1 MQRPTT
7 VRTMLLIAYF
17 KMIFILVFMVPA
29 LMRAKVPEDIS
40 EANFRLIAINL
51 AIEFLCMIL
60 LAVFVFKR
68 KRFIAL
74 IAVVVA
80 LLFPTNQILMFTTIL
95 LILLFFLRSSREY
108 FKGNAQPAAK
118 RNDEVGEDS
127 AEVIDVEGETV
138 EEGSETA
145 EEAPS
150 RPVAA
155 APKTRA
161 KTDLEVTIRQAGPE
175 DADTLHA
182 LMIMSFEE
190 YRTSIPPSSAL
201 EETSEGILEALRSGS
216 ESAAILYEDDV
227 AVAMVRY
234 KFEGDAI
241 QFFRL
246 SVIPSKRRRGYA
258 KRLVKWIEH
267 QGTAKGMNAARCK
280 VRQTVQNNVRMYQDM
295 GYEILD
301 TELVVREAGTVKA
314 LSMEKS
320 LRPQ

>member
-1 MQRPTT
+1 
-7 VRTMLLIAYF
+7 
-17 KMIFILVFMVPA
+17 ILVFMVPA
-29 LMRAKVPEDIS
+29 LFRAKVPEDIT
-40 EANFRLIAINL
+40 ADNFRLIAINI
-51 AIEFLCMIL
+51 AIEFLCMVL
-60 LAVFVFKR
+60 LAVFVRKR
-68 KRFIAL
+68 KHLYAL
-74 IAVVVA
+74 ISVIVA

-95 LILLFFLRSSREY
+95 LILLFFLRSTREY
-108 FKGNAQPAAK
+108 FKGNGQPAAK
-118 RNDEVGEDS
+118 SNETEGEG
-127 AEVIDVEGETV
+127 AEVIDVKGETV
-138 EEGSETA
+138 EEGSESA

-150 RPVAA
+150 RPAA

-161 KTDLEVTIRQAGPE
+161 KTDLDVSIRQAAPE
-175 DADTLHA
+175 DADTIHA
-182 LMIMSFEE
+182 LMLMSFEE
-190 YRTSIPPSSAL
+190 YRASIPPSSAL
-201 EETSEGILEALRSGS
+201 EETSESILEALQSGS

-241 QFFRL
+241 AFFRL

-267 QGTAKGMNAARCK
+267 QGTAKGMNASRCK

-301 TELVVREAGTVKA
+301 TELVVRPTGTVKA

>member
-7 VRTMLLIAYF
+7 VRTMLFLAYF
-17 KMIFILVFMVPA
+17 KIIITLLVVPS
-29 LMRAKVPEDIS
+29 LFNAKVPEDFTSEELQTIIS
-40 EANFRLIAINL
+40 IITLSLLITIAFVYFARKRRYMPALISALAAIPLALIMNYPHLIASAVILVLFLQRSARDYFKNSARPIAKSNEAGGGKTE
-51 AIEFLCMIL
+51 AIE
-60 LAVFVFKR
+60 A
-68 KRFIAL
+68 
-74 IAVVVA
+74 
-80 LLFPTNQILMFTTIL
+80 
-95 LILLFFLRSSREY
+95 
-108 FKGNAQPAAK
+108 
-118 RNDEVGEDS
+118 
-127 AEVIDVEGETV
+127 EGETV
-138 EEGSETA
+138 HEGSDSA

-150 RPVAA
+150 RPAA
-155 APKTRA
+155 APKTKA
-161 KTDLEVTIRQAGPE
+161 KTDLEVSIRQAAPE
-175 DADTLHA
+175 DADTIHA
-182 LMIMSFEE
+182 LMLMSFEE

-201 EETSEGILEALRSGS
+201 EETSESILEALQNGS

-234 KFEGDAI
+234 KFEGDAVY
-241 QFFRL
+241 FFRL

-267 QGTAKGMNAARCK
+267 QGTSKGMNASRCK

-301 TELVVREAGTVKA
+301 TELVVRSTGTVKA

>member
-1 MQRPTT
+1 
-7 VRTMLLIAYF
+7 MLFVSYF
-17 KMIFILVFMVPA
+17 KMIFILAFMVPA
-29 LMRAKVPEDIS
+29 LLRAKVPEDIT
-40 EANFRLIAINL
+40 EATFNLIAINL
-51 AIEFLCMIL
+51 TIEFLCMVL
-60 LAVFVFKR
+60 LAVFIRKR
-68 KRFIAL
+68 KQFLAL
-74 IAVVVA
+74 IAVIVA

-95 LILLFFLRSSREY
+95 LILLFFLRSTREY
-108 FKGNAQPAAK
+108 FKGIAQPSAK
-118 RNDEVGEDS
+118 GKEDGANS
-127 AEVIDVEGETV
+127 AEVIEVEGETV
-138 EEGSETA
+138 ADGSESA
-145 EEAPS
+145 DEAPE
-150 RPVAA
+150 RPAAA

-161 KTDLEVTIRQAGPE
+161 KTDLEVSIRQAGPE
-175 DADTLHA
+175 DADTVHA
-182 LMIMSFEE
+182 LMMMSFEE

-201 EETSEGILEALRSGS
+201 EETSESVLEALQSGS

-241 QFFRL
+241 VFFRL

>member
-29 LMRAKVPEDIS
+29 LMRAKVPEDIT
-40 EANFRLIAINL
+40 EANFNLIAINL
-51 AIEFLCMIL
+51 AIEFLCMVL
-60 LAVFVFKR
+60 LAVFIRKR
-68 KRFIAL
+68 KQFIAL
-74 IAVVVA
+74 ISVIVA

-95 LILLFFLRSSREY
+95 LILLFFLRSTREY
-108 FKGNAQPAAK
+108 FKGSAQPTAK
-118 RNDEVGEDS
+118 SNEDGGKG
-127 AEVIDVEGETV
+127 AEVVDVEGETV
-138 EEGSETA
+138 EDSESA

-150 RPVAA
+150 RPAAA

-161 KTDLEVTIRQAGPE
+161 KTDLEVSIRQAVPE
-175 DADTLHA
+175 DTDTIHA
-182 LMIMSFEE
+182 LMLMSFEE
-190 YRTSIPPSSAL
+190 YRSSIPPSSAL
-201 EETSEGILEALRSGS
+201 EETSESILEALQSGS

-241 QFFRL
+241 HFFRL

-301 TELVVREAGTVKA
+301 TELVVRPTGTVKA